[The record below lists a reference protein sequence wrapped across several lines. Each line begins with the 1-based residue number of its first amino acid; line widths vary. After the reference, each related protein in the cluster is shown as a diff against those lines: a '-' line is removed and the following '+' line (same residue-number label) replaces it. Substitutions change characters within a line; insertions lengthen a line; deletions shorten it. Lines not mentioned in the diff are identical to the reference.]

1 MFLSVKI
8 YTPLIYRKLIT
19 PRVLETPL
27 SYSTSIYRK
36 VGTIIQGSP
45 QVIYI
50 IITLE
55 EGKKSRKKKMIIIRE
70 RISKAIKLRN
80 KNARTLFFMLQDYS
94 LCLSKY

>member
-36 VGTIIQGSP
+36 VGTIIKGSP

-55 EGKKSRKKKMIIIRE
+55 EGKKSRKKKDDNYQGADFK
-70 RISKAIKLRN
+70 SN
-80 KNARTLFFMLQDYS
+80 KTTKQE
-94 LCLSKY
+94 C